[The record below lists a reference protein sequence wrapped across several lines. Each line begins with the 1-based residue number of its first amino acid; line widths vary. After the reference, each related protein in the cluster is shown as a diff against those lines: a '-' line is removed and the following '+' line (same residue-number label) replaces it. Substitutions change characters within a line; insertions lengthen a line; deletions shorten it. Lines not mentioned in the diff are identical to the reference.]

1 MGKKILDSKI
11 LYILLSVIL
20 SIALWFYVTSL
31 DGNEESKSIKNIPIS
46 FTGEDILAERNLMI
60 TSAGPT
66 ASVTVKAKP
75 SVLWKLTED
84 TVRLTVNVSQI
95 TEASEYTLAYTA
107 SLPSGVSQSD
117 VQFVSGQSGN
127 VTFTVSRFVSR
138 EVEIRGKFTGTVAE
152 GYLAGDED
160 EFIFAPK
167 KITISGQANL
177 VNQVDH
183 VLVSVG
189 GENHS
194 KNISGNYPYQLI
206 GVSGEPLTDLDVE
219 CSEDTI
225 YVTYPIYATATI
237 MLDVQFVTGGGI
249 SQEDIRY
256 TLSSDYITVA
266 GTEEA
271 IAAVSGQTI
280 TLATINLGDI
290 EEDTVLT
297 YTIPLADELINLS
310 GRTEVDVTIDLPA
323 DLIART
329 MLVTEFGFLGVPDGW
344 TAAAITQVLPVEV
357 RGRATLVNALTPESV
372 RVVAELKDI
381 PQVAGQYTVPAKV
394 FLNSVGSASDV
405 GIMGTEFKITITLS
419 EGTPEVLPEGVSAGQ
434 E

>member
-20 SIALWFYVTSL
+20 AIALWFYVTAQ
-31 DGNEESKSIKNIPIS
+31 DGNEEAKPIRNIPI
-46 FTGEDILAERNLMI
+46 TVIGEDILAERNLMI
-60 TSAGPT
+60 TSTIPT
-66 ASVTVKAKP
+66 ATVTVKAKP
-75 SVLWKLTED
+75 SVLWKLTENSI
-84 TVRLTVNVSQI
+84 RLTVNVSQI

-107 SLPSGVSQSD
+107 VLPSGVSQSD

-160 EFIFAPK
+160 EFIFAPRTL
-167 KITISGQANL
+167 TISGQANL

-189 GENHS
+189 GENHN
-194 KNISGNYPYQLI
+194 KNISGSYPYQLI

-219 CSEDTI
+219 CSDETI
-225 YVTYPIYATATI
+225 YVTYPIYSTATI
-237 MLDVQFVTGGGI
+237 MLDVNFVTGGGV
-249 SQEDIRY
+249 SKEDIRY
-256 TLSSDYITVA
+256 TLSSEYITVA
-266 GTEEA
+266 GTKEA
-271 IAAVSGQTI
+271 VAAVAGQSI

-290 EEDTVLT
+290 EEDTELT
-297 YTIPLADELINLS
+297 YTIPLANELINLS
-310 GRTEVDVTIDLPA
+310 GITEVTVTIDLPA
-323 DLIART
+323 DLIT
-329 MLVTEFGFLGVPDGW
+329 KTLQVTEFGFLEVPEGW

-357 RGRATLVNALTPESV
+357 RGRASLINTLTAESL
-372 RVVAELKDI
+372 RVVADLKDI
-381 PQVAGQYTVPAKV
+381 PPVVGQYTVPVKIY
-394 FLNSVGSASDV
+394 LNSIGSANDV

-419 EGTPEVLPEGVSAGQ
+419 EGVPEVLPESVSEYQG
-434 E
+434 

>member
-20 SIALWFYVTSL
+20 SISLWFYVTTL
-31 DGNEESKSIKNIPIS
+31 DGSEETKTIANIPITV
-46 FTGEDILAERNLMI
+46 TGEDILAERNLMI
-60 TSAGPT
+60 TSTIPT
-66 ASVTVKAKP
+66 ATVKVKAKP
-75 SVLWKLTED
+75 SVLWKLTD
-84 TVRLTVNVSQI
+84 SSIRLSVNVSQI

-107 SLPSGVSQSD
+107 ALPSGVSQND

-194 KNISGNYPYQLI
+194 ENISGNYPYQLI
-206 GVSGEPLTDLDVE
+206 GVSGEPLTDLAVE
-219 CSEDTI
+219 CSDETI

-249 SQEDIRY
+249 GPEDIGY
-256 TLSSDYITVA
+256 TLSSDHITVA
-266 GTEEA
+266 GTKEA
-271 IAAVSGQTI
+271 VAAVAGQTI

-290 EEDTVLT
+290 EEDTILT
-297 YTIPLADELINLS
+297 FAIPLADELINLS

-323 DLIART
+323 DLIT
-329 MLVTEFGFLGVPDGW
+329 KTIPVTEFGFLEVPEGW

-357 RGRATLVNALTPESV
+357 RGRASLVNLLTSESV
-372 RVVAELKDI
+372 RVVADLKDI
-381 PQVAGQYTVPAKV
+381 PQAAGQYTVPVKV
-394 FLNSVGSASDV
+394 YLNSIGSASDV

-419 EGTPEVLPEGVSAGQ
+419 EGVPEVLPEGVSAGL

>member
-11 LYILLSVIL
+11 LYIFLSVVL
-20 SIALWFYVTSL
+20 SISLWFYVTTL
-31 DGNEESKSIKNIPIS
+31 DGNEENKQIRNIPIT

-60 TSAGPT
+60 TSSVPT

-84 TVRLTVNVSQI
+84 SIRLTVNVSQI

-107 SLPSGVSQSD
+107 ALPSGVSQND

-127 VTFTVSRFVSR
+127 VTFTVSRFISR

-152 GYLAGDED
+152 GHLAGDED

-167 KITISGQANL
+167 TITVSGQANQ

-189 GENHS
+189 GENHN

-206 GVSGEPLTDLDVE
+206 GVSGEPLTDLEVE
-219 CSEDTI
+219 CSEETI
-225 YVTYPIYATATI
+225 YATFPIYSTATI
-237 MLDVQFVTGGGI
+237 MLDVDFETGGGI
-249 SQEDIRY
+249 GPEDIRY
-256 TLSSDYITVA
+256 TLSSSHITVA
-266 GTEEA
+266 GTKEA
-271 IAAVSGQTI
+271 IAAVAGQSI
-280 TLATINLGDI
+280 SLATINLGDI
-290 EEDTVLT
+290 KADSQLT
-297 YTIPLADELINLS
+297 FSIPLADELINLS
-310 GRTEVDVTIDLPA
+310 GVTEVTVTIDLPT
-323 DLIART
+323 DLVSKT
-329 MLVTEFGFLGVPDGW
+329 LNVTEFSFIETPEGW

-357 RGRATLVNALTPESV
+357 RGRAYLINLLTQNSV
-372 RVVAELKDI
+372 RVVADLSSV
-381 PQVAGQYTVPAKV
+381 PAVAGQYTVPVKV
-394 FLNSVGSASDV
+394 YLNSIGSANDV
-405 GIMGTEFKITITLS
+405 GIMGTGFKITITLT
-419 EGTPEVLPEGVSAGQ
+419 EGVPEVLPDDFITEQ